1 MDRSRISPFYPRV
14 RRPKPRASRALILA
28 LKVKALRA
36 LKVKA
41 LRALKPKAGRQT
53 ANLHADKVKQ

>member
-28 LKVKALRA
+28 LKVKALLA
-36 LKVKA
+36 LKV
-41 LRALKPKAGRQT
+41 KAGRQT